1 MKIHFCLYS
10 GERQSFKPKNCI
22 IKKDTVIFEVF
33 DMKDR
38 VNVIFYAINSRI
50 YVFTYFYYFLFGVNF
65 MLANNLN
72 KIFPQII
79 HV

>member
-10 GERQSFKPKNCI
+10 GEIGFKPKNYI

-33 DMKDR
+33 DIKDW

-50 YVFTYFYYFLFGVNF
+50 YVFTYFYYFLFGEFYVSE
-65 MLANNLN
+65 
-72 KIFPQII
+72 
-79 HV
+79 